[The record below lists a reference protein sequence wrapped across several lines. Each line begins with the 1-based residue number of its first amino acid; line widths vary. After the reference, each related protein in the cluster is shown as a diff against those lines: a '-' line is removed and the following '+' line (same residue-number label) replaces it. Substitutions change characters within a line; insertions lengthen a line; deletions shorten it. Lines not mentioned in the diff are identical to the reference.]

1 MTIHHVGK
9 HQGLVRCGHNAFIVK
24 KETAR
29 FREIAQRLRKHVSLE
44 HDSGSFPSAHMG
56 VHSNLKLH
64 FWGIQ

>member
-1 MTIHHVGK
+1 M
-9 HQGLVRCGHNAFIVK
+9 RCGHNAFIVK